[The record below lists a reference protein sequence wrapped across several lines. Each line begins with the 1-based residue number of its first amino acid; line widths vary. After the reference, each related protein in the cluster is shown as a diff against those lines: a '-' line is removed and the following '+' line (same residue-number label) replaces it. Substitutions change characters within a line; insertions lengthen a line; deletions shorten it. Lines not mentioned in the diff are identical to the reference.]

1 MTTPVRRATGLGA
14 ILKRAPD
21 HQGKTKAEAR
31 EMDYDINESGDR
43 ISVKIT
49 GRLTFKEH
57 GKCRDLIRDLGNV
70 NGSNETIDL
79 TSLEFIDSAGLGLL
93 LRLKEAAEQ
102 SSRKLSLRI
111 PNEGQV
117 YKMLTVAEF
126 DKMIPFES

>member
-1 MTTPVRRATGLGA
+1 M
-14 ILKRAPD
+14 
-21 HQGKTKAEAR
+21 E
-31 EMDYDINESGDR
+31 YDIQQDNNS
-43 ISVKIT
+43 INVKIT

-57 GKCRDLIRDLGNV
+57 GKCRDLIRDLGNM

-79 TSLEFIDSAGLGLL
+79 TNLEFIDSAGLGLL

-102 SSRKLSLRI
+102 SSRNLSLRI

>member
-1 MTTPVRRATGLGA
+1 M
-14 ILKRAPD
+14 
-21 HQGKTKAEAR
+21 E
-31 EMDYDINESGDR
+31 YDIQKASDR
-43 ISVKIT
+43 INVKIT

-57 GKCRDLIRDLGNV
+57 GKCRDLIRELDGM
-70 NGSNETIDL
+70 NGSRETIDL
-79 TSLEFIDSAGLGLL
+79 TKLEFIDSAGLGLL

-102 SSRKLSLRI
+102 ASRNLSLKI